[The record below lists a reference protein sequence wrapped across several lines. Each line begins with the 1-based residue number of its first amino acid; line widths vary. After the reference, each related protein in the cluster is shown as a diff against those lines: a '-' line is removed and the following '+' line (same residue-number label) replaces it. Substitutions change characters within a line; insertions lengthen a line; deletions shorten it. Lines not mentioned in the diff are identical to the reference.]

1 MKNLKFITTV
11 AFLALFAGGLH
22 AQTSI
27 ILTPEV
33 GIHTSKLKTTG
44 DADISDGFPGADIKY
59 SSVFGYQ
66 GGIGVGIQLFKHW
79 GIITGIKY
87 NKKGGKVNIATRDPN
102 NPFIT
107 GVDGDGNLTTD
118 VGEFTVTTS
127 HNWLS
132 IPILARG
139 QFGGAFK
146 AGIAIGPQIN
156 MGIGK
161 NKQTIDYD
169 LENTN
174 LSSDETS
181 YEFGK
186 STTNYYKKSHI
197 SVLILPHVMYD
208 ISDNG
213 GIKLSLMIE
222 AGGNMINDNYVV
234 GTTDGGKRNING
246 TERNTQMGI
255 MLSYEHRFGLKTG
268 VKY

>member
-11 AFLALFAGGLH
+11 AFLALFMSGLH

-27 ILTPEV
+27 ILTPGV
-33 GIHTSKLKTTG
+33 GIHTSKMKTTG
-44 DADISDGFPGADIKY
+44 DADISDSFQGADIKY

-66 GGIGVGIQLFKHW
+66 GGVGVGIQLFKHW

-87 NKKGGKVNIATRDPN
+87 NKKGGKVTVGTRDPN

-107 GVDGDGNLTTD
+107 GVDGYGNFTTD
-118 VGEFTVTTS
+118 VGEFTTTVS

-139 QFGGAFK
+139 QFGGTFK
-146 AGIAIGPQIN
+146 VGIAIGPQIN

-161 NKQTIDYD
+161 YKETVDYN

-174 LSSDETS
+174 LSSDEES

-186 STTNYYKKSHI
+186 NTTNYFKKSHI

-208 ISDNG
+208 INDNG
-213 GIKLSLMIE
+213 GIKLSMMIE

-234 GTTDGGKRNING
+234 TTQSGGKRNING
-246 TERNTQMGI
+246 TMRNTQIGI
-255 MLSYEHRFGLKTG
+255 MLSYEHRFGFKTG